1 MKKVLSVF
9 IFSLSFFVFSQSY
22 SFESAVIIESDK
34 YPSMTLM
41 NDESPNYAMYINNE
55 GGVIRDYDSNE
66 LHIFTFSNKKS
77 LDKLHSFEYNRS
89 KKLLK
94 GEKFNLGLVEITKI
108 NEKEFEVKKFK
119 NKRKKKS
126 VYEYTLQLE
135 ESNTPFIYVPFE
147 KSLIR
152 NHQIVGLIKEQL
164 DSDKH
169 FKIKSYQ
176 CKSEKTTV
184 NSEVKIEKLDL
195 KIELP
200 EKLNFQFY

>member
-1 MKKVLSVF
+1 MKKVISVF
-9 IFSLSFFVFSQSY
+9 IFSLSFFAFSQSY

-77 LDKLHSFEYNRS
+77 LDKHHSFEYNRS

-164 DSDKH
+164 ESYKH